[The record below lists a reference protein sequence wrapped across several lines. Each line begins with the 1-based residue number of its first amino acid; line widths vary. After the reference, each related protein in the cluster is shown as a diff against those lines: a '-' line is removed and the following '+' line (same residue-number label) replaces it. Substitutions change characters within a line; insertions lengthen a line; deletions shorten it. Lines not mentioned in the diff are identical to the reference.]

1 MPFTI
6 VVGVHSSNRAIGAKG
21 KIPWKCKADMKF
33 FKELTTHTSVPDKV
47 NAVIMGRTTY
57 ESIGKPLPNRLNAV
71 LSRKN
76 VEHKNFFYKSLDE
89 TIETFENN
97 PNVETIFVIGGENV
111 YKQAIDHPKCEK
123 IYLNMIGTGCTLSDC
138 ALSDCTLSDCA
149 LSDCALSECD
159 AFFPEIDPTKY
170 KLINT
175 QKISEDVTGFLYKK
189 I

>member
-33 FKELTTHTSVPDKV
+33 FKELTTRTSVSDKV

-71 LSRKN
+71 LSTKS
-76 VEHKNFFYKSLDE
+76 VENKNFFYKSLDE

-111 YKQAIDHPKCEK
+111 YKQAINHPKCEY
-123 IYLNMIGTGCTLSDC
+123 IYLNMIGSD
-138 ALSDCTLSDCA
+138 
-149 LSDCALSECD
+149 LSECD
-159 AFFPEIDPTKY
+159 LSECDLSECDTFFPEIDPTKY
-170 KLINT
+170 KLIDT
-175 QKISEDVTGFLYKK
+175 KTISKDVIEFLYKK